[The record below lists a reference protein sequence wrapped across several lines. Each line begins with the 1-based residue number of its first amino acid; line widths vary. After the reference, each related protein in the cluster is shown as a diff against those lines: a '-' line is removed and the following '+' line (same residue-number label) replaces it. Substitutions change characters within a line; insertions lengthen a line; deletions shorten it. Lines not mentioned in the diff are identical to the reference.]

1 MLLEVTII
9 YFQGNINKTCL
20 HPLFLHMVPFGISD
34 KLSMLFPFVL
44 FKLIVAICCTREEDM
59 IGFKLFNGKSADGLG
74 NDTYF
79 GAWCTMTSSLRL
91 LSGTYFS
98 GSFGFVPL

>member
-1 MLLEVTII
+1 MLLEVTIN

-20 HPLFLHMVPFGISD
+20 HPLFLHMVPVGISD
-34 KLSMLFPFVL
+34 KLPMLFPFVL
-44 FKLIVAICCTREEDM
+44 FKLIVAICCTRVEDM

-79 GAWCTMTSSLRL
+79 GA
-91 LSGTYFS
+91 
-98 GSFGFVPL
+98 